1 MKGWIKVMQ
10 KVKILAMETKLVPI
24 DEVYANDYNPNI
36 VAAPEMKLL
45 EISIIE
51 NGFCYPIAVI
61 KDENNKYCIVD
72 GFHRYMVAKKLNI
85 KEIPVVILEHDIVKR
100 TAATIQFNRARG
112 THQVLDMSKIVIRLV
127 GEGKTDTEIA
137 EMLGM
142 DGDEVFRLKQLSG
155 LKEAFKNKEF
165 SKSWEEFTKKYEWD

>member
-1 MKGWIKVMQ
+1 MAEEIKM
-10 KVKILAMETKLVPI
+10 LALEAKLVPI

-45 EISIIE
+45 ETSIIE

-61 KDENNKYCIVD
+61 KDENNMYCIVD
-72 GFHRYMVAKKLNI
+72 GFHRYTVAKKLNL
-85 KEIPVVILEHDIVKR
+85 KEIPVVVLKHDIVKR
-100 TAATIQFNRARG
+100 IAATVQFNRARG

-127 GEGKTDTEIA
+127 GEGKIDSEIA

-165 SKSWEEFTKKYEWD
+165 SKSWEEFEKKYKWN

>member
-1 MKGWIKVMQ
+1 MAEEIKM
-10 KVKILAMETKLVPI
+10 LALEAKLVPI
-24 DEVYANDYNPNI
+24 AEVYANDYNPNI
-36 VAAPEMKLL
+36 VAAPEMDLL
-45 EISIIE
+45 ETSIIE

-61 KDENNKYCIVD
+61 KDENNMYCIVD
-72 GFHRYMVAKKLNI
+72 SFHRYTVAKKLNL
-85 KEIPVVILEHDIVKR
+85 KEIPIVVLKHDIVKR
-100 TAATIQFNRARG
+100 IAATVQFNRARG

-127 GEGKTDTEIA
+127 GEGKTDAEIA

-165 SKSWEEFTKKYEWD
+165 SKSWEEFSKKYDWD

>member
-1 MKGWIKVMQ
+1 M
-10 KVKILAMETKLVPI
+10 LALEAKLVSI

-36 VAAPEMKLL
+36 VAAPEMNLL
-45 EISIIE
+45 ETSIIE

-61 KDENNKYCIVD
+61 RDENNKYCIVD
-72 GFHRYMVAKKLNI
+72 GFHRYTVAKKLNLR
-85 KEIPVVILEHDIVKR
+85 EVPVVILKHNIVKR
-100 TAATIQFNRARG
+100 IAATVQFNRARG

-127 GEGKTDTEIA
+127 GEGKTDSEIA

-155 LKEAFKNKEF
+155 LKEAFKNKDF
-165 SKSWEEFTKKYEWD
+165 SKSWEEFEKKYKWN

>member
-1 MKGWIKVMQ
+1 MAEGIKM
-10 KVKILAMETKLVPI
+10 LALEAKLVSI
-24 DEVYANDYNPNI
+24 DEVYANDYNPNV

-45 EISIIE
+45 ETSIIE

-72 GFHRYMVAKKLNI
+72 GFHRYTVAKKLNLR
-85 KEIPVVILEHDIVKR
+85 EIPIVVLKHDIAKR
-100 TAATIQFNRARG
+100 IAATVQFNRARG

-127 GEGKTDTEIA
+127 GEGKTDSEIA

-165 SKSWEEFTKKYEWD
+165 SKSWEEFEKKYKWN

>member
-1 MKGWIKVMQ
+1 MAEEIKM
-10 KVKILAMETKLVPI
+10 LALEAKLVSI

-36 VAAPEMKLL
+36 VAAPEMNLL
-45 EISIIE
+45 ETSIIE

-61 KDENNKYCIVD
+61 RDENNKYCIVD
-72 GFHRYMVAKKLNI
+72 GFHRYTVAKKLNLR
-85 KEIPVVILEHDIVKR
+85 KVPVVILKHSIVKR
-100 TAATIQFNRARG
+100 IAATIQFNRARG

-127 GEGKTDTEIA
+127 GEGKTDAEIA

-165 SKSWEEFTKKYEWD
+165 SKSWEEFSKKYEWN

>member
-1 MKGWIKVMQ
+1 MAEGIKM
-10 KVKILAMETKLVPI
+10 LALEAKLVSI
-24 DEVYANDYNPNI
+24 DEVYANDYNPNV
-36 VAAPEMKLL
+36 VATPEMKLL
-45 EISIIE
+45 ETSIIE

-72 GFHRYMVAKKLNI
+72 GFHRYTVAKKLNLR
-85 KEIPVVILEHDIVKR
+85 EIPIVVLKHDIAKR
-100 TAATIQFNRARG
+100 IAATVQFNRARG

-127 GEGKTDTEIA
+127 GEGKTDSEIA

-165 SKSWEEFTKKYEWD
+165 SKSWEEFEKKYKWN

>member
-1 MKGWIKVMQ
+1 MAEEIKM
-10 KVKILAMETKLVPI
+10 LALEAKLVPI

-45 EISIIE
+45 ETSIIE

-61 KDENNKYCIVD
+61 KDENNMYCIVD
-72 GFHRYMVAKKLNI
+72 GFHRYTVAKKLNL
-85 KEIPVVILEHDIVKR
+85 KEIPIVVLKHDIVKR
-100 TAATIQFNRARG
+100 IAATVQFNRARG

-127 GEGKTDTEIA
+127 GEGKTDSEIA

-165 SKSWEEFTKKYEWD
+165 SKSWEEFEKKYKWN

>member
-1 MKGWIKVMQ
+1 MAEEIKM
-10 KVKILAMETKLVPI
+10 LALEAKLVPI

-45 EISIIE
+45 ETSIIE

-61 KDENNKYCIVD
+61 KDENNMYCIVD
-72 GFHRYMVAKKLNI
+72 GFHRYTVAKKLNL
-85 KEIPVVILEHDIVKR
+85 KEIPVVVLKHDIVKR
-100 TAATIQFNRARG
+100 IAATVQFNRARG

-127 GEGKTDTEIA
+127 GEGKTDSEIA

-165 SKSWEEFTKKYEWD
+165 SKSWEEFEKKYKWN

>member
-1 MKGWIKVMQ
+1 
-10 KVKILAMETKLVPI
+10 
-24 DEVYANDYNPNI
+24 
-36 VAAPEMKLL
+36 
-45 EISIIE
+45 
-51 NGFCYPIAVI
+51 
-61 KDENNKYCIVD
+61 
-72 GFHRYMVAKKLNI
+72 
-85 KEIPVVILEHDIVKR
+85 
-100 TAATIQFNRARG
+100 
-112 THQVLDMSKIVIRLV
+112 MSKIVIRLV

>member
-1 MKGWIKVMQ
+1 MAEEIKM
-10 KVKILAMETKLVPI
+10 LALEAKLVSI

-36 VAAPEMKLL
+36 VAAPEMNLL
-45 EISIIE
+45 ETSIIE

-61 KDENNKYCIVD
+61 RDENNKYCIVD
-72 GFHRYMVAKKLNI
+72 GFHRYTVAKKLNL
-85 KEIPVVILEHDIVKR
+85 KEIPIVVLKHDIVKR
-100 TAATIQFNRARG
+100 IAATVQFNRARG

-127 GEGKTDTEIA
+127 GEGKTDSEIA

-165 SKSWEEFTKKYEWD
+165 SKSWEEFEKKYKWN

>member
-1 MKGWIKVMQ
+1 MAEEIKM
-10 KVKILAMETKLVPI
+10 LALEAKLVSI

-36 VAAPEMKLL
+36 VAAPEMNLL
-45 EISIIE
+45 ETSIIE

-72 GFHRYMVAKKLNI
+72 GFHRYTVAKKLNLR
-85 KEIPVVILEHDIVKR
+85 EIPIVVLKHDIAKR
-100 TAATIQFNRARG
+100 IAATVQFNRARG

-127 GEGKTDTEIA
+127 GEGKTDSEIA

-165 SKSWEEFTKKYEWD
+165 SKSWEEFEKKYKWN

>member
-1 MKGWIKVMQ
+1 MAEEIKM
-10 KVKILAMETKLVPI
+10 LALEAKLVPI

-45 EISIIE
+45 ETSIIE

-61 KDENNKYCIVD
+61 KDENNMYCIVD
-72 GFHRYMVAKKLNI
+72 GFHRYTVAKKLNL
-85 KEIPVVILEHDIVKR
+85 KEIPIVVLKHDIVKR
-100 TAATIQFNRARG
+100 IAATVQFNRARG

-127 GEGKTDTEIA
+127 GEGKADAEIA

-142 DGDEVFRLKQLSG
+142 DGDEVFRLK
-155 LKEAFKNKEF
+155 
-165 SKSWEEFTKKYEWD
+165 

>member
-1 MKGWIKVMQ
+1 MAEEIKM
-10 KVKILAMETKLVPI
+10 LALEAKLVSI

-36 VAAPEMKLL
+36 VAAPEMNLL
-45 EISIIE
+45 ETSIIE

-61 KDENNKYCIVD
+61 RDENNKYCIVD
-72 GFHRYMVAKKLNI
+72 GFHRYTVAKKLNLR
-85 KEIPVVILEHDIVKR
+85 EVPVVILKHSIVKR
-100 TAATIQFNRARG
+100 IAATIQFNRARG

-127 GEGKTDTEIA
+127 GEGKTDAEIA

-165 SKSWEEFTKKYEWD
+165 SKSWEEFSKKYEWN

>member
-1 MKGWIKVMQ
+1 MAEEIKM
-10 KVKILAMETKLVPI
+10 LALEAKLVSI

-36 VAAPEMKLL
+36 VAAPEMNLL
-45 EISIIE
+45 ETSIIE

-61 KDENNKYCIVD
+61 RDENNKYCIVD
-72 GFHRYMVAKKLNI
+72 GFHRYTVAKKLNLR
-85 KEIPVVILEHDIVKR
+85 EVPVVILKHNIVKR
-100 TAATIQFNRARG
+100 IAATVQFNRARG

-127 GEGKTDTEIA
+127 GEGKTDSEIA

-155 LKEAFKNKEF
+155 LKEAFKNKDF
-165 SKSWEEFTKKYEWD
+165 SKSWEEFEKKYKWN

>member
-1 MKGWIKVMQ
+1 MNVTRE
-10 KVKILAMETKLVPI
+10 VKMLAMEVKLVPI
-24 DEVYANDYNPNI
+24 EEVYANDYNPNI

-72 GFHRYMVAKKLNI
+72 GFHRYTIAKKLHL
-85 KEIPVVILEHDIVKR
+85 KEIPVVVLKHNIVKR
-100 TAATIQFNRARG
+100 IAATIQFNRARG

-127 GEGKTDTEIA
+127 GEGKTDAQIA

-142 DGDEVFRLKQLSG
+142 DGDEVFRLNQISG

>member
-1 MKGWIKVMQ
+1 MSEEIKM
-10 KVKILAMETKLVPI
+10 LALEAKLVPI

-36 VAAPEMKLL
+36 VAAPEMDLL
-45 EISIIE
+45 ETSIIE

-61 KDENNKYCIVD
+61 KDENNMYCIVD
-72 GFHRYMVAKKLNI
+72 GFHRYTVAKKLNL
-85 KEIPVVILEHDIVKR
+85 KEIPIVVLKHDIVKR
-100 TAATIQFNRARG
+100 IAATVQFNRARG

-127 GEGKTDTEIA
+127 GEGKTDAEIA

-155 LKEAFKNKEF
+155 LKDVFKNKEF
-165 SKSWEEFTKKYEWD
+165 SKSWEEFSEKYDWE

>member
-1 MKGWIKVMQ
+1 MNVTRE
-10 KVKILAMETKLVPI
+10 VKMLAMEVKLVPI
-24 DEVYANDYNPNI
+24 EEVYANDYNPNI

-72 GFHRYMVAKKLNI
+72 GFHRYTIAKKLHL
-85 KEIPVVILEHDIVKR
+85 KEIPVVVLKHNIVKR
-100 TAATIQFNRARG
+100 IAATIQFNRARG

-127 GEGKTDTEIA
+127 GEGKTDAQIA

-142 DGDEVFRLKQLSG
+142 DGDEVFRLKQISG

>member
-1 MKGWIKVMQ
+1 MAEEIKM
-10 KVKILAMETKLVPI
+10 LALEAKLVPI

-45 EISIIE
+45 ETSIIE

-61 KDENNKYCIVD
+61 KDENNMYCIVD
-72 GFHRYMVAKKLNI
+72 GFHRYTVAKKLNL
-85 KEIPVVILEHDIVKR
+85 KEIPIVVLKHDIVKR
-100 TAATIQFNRARG
+100 IAATVQFNRARG

-127 GEGKTDTEIA
+127 GEGKTDAEIA

-165 SKSWEEFTKKYEWD
+165 SKSRNTSLLSE